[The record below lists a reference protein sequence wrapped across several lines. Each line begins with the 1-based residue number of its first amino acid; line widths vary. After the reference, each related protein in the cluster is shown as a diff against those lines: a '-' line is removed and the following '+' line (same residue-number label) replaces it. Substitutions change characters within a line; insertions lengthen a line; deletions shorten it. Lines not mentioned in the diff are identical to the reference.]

1 MATLTNST
9 SITMG
14 EFMTT
19 LMERK
24 PVRVAA
30 VGLLLAL
37 LSACGS
43 NVTPR
48 SSTSLFSGSG
58 PTPATSLLGASG
70 EAEAQCTIFDSTTT
84 RLGGRVTTYYYND
97 VLQED
102 KVRVRLT
109 TLPEN
114 FDTNS
119 NLYVQAFRWK
129 VGAGGAA
136 ELDPTPVQFRFER
149 GTGSVEPISQVASTL
164 SSQTA
169 ATVRTAANISGAG
182 TLDLMSKTTMV
193 ISGVDYNWQAL
204 KFVVYDSSVT
214 PARVV
219 GQADLLLP
227 VFQANPNRYIL
238 SHSQTLNVLH
248 PFYSQ
253 RSQSLSETEWGN
265 RTQSFCF

>member
-1 MATLTNST
+1 MKTLTSNPAMNFGVD
-9 SITMG
+9 SII
-14 EFMTT
+14 EK
-19 LMERK
+19 K
-24 PVRVAA
+24 PVRIAA

-58 PTPATSLLGASG
+58 PTPSTSLLGSSG
-70 EAEAQCTIFDSTTT
+70 EAEAQCSLFDSSAV
-84 RLGGRVTTYYYND
+84 RLGGRITTYYYNG

-114 FDTNS
+114 FDTNTK
-119 NLYVQAFRWK
+119 LFVQAFRWK
-129 VGAGGAA
+129 VNASGVSEIDSA
-136 ELDPTPVQFRFER
+136 PVQFRFER
-149 GTGSVEPISQVASTL
+149 GAGSVDPISPVASSL
-164 SSQTA
+164 SSASA
-169 ATVRTAANISGAG
+169 AGVRTSANISGSG

-204 KFVVYDSSVT
+204 KFVVYDSSTT
-214 PARVV
+214 PATVV

-227 VFQANPNRYIL
+227 VFQANPNRYAL
-238 SHSQTLNVLH
+238 SHSQTLNTLH

-253 RSQSLSETEWGN
+253 RAQSLSETEWGN